1 MISISYRCAC
11 IGHQHK
17 FNYTCNALA
26 GYVFWQRKCCDTEC
40 WQPCKRQNFF
50 LSKHRLVK
58 WISVTEYEIEMADST
73 GFRVGVD
80 AREMRQDIRSRFFIY
95 VDLLR
100 DRYISDIENRIRC
113 FLCVDGPI
121 SLVIG
126 KNYLPSAENVRLL
139 CAGDV
144 LK

>member
-1 MISISYRCAC
+1 VSAY
-11 IGHQHK
+11 K
-17 FNYTCNALA
+17 
-26 GYVFWQRKCCDTEC
+26 
-40 WQPCKRQNFF
+40 
-50 LSKHRLVK
+50 
-58 WISVTEYEIEMADST
+58 IEMADLT

-80 AREMRQDIRSRFFIY
+80 AREMRQDVRSRFFIY

-113 FLCVDGPI
+113 FLSVDGPI
-121 SLVIG
+121 SLLIG
-126 KNYLPSAENVRLL
+126 NNYLPSAENVRLL

>member
-1 MISISYRCAC
+1 
-11 IGHQHK
+11 
-17 FNYTCNALA
+17 
-26 GYVFWQRKCCDTEC
+26 
-40 WQPCKRQNFF
+40 
-50 LSKHRLVK
+50 
-58 WISVTEYEIEMADST
+58 MADST

-100 DRYISDIENRIRC
+100 DRYISDIENRVRC
-113 FLCVDGPI
+113 FLSVDGPI
-121 SLVIG
+121 SLMID
-126 KNYLPSAENVRLL
+126 NIYLPSAENVRLL

>member
-1 MISISYRCAC
+1 
-11 IGHQHK
+11 
-17 FNYTCNALA
+17 
-26 GYVFWQRKCCDTEC
+26 
-40 WQPCKRQNFF
+40 
-50 LSKHRLVK
+50 
-58 WISVTEYEIEMADST
+58 MADCT

-100 DRYISDIENRIRC
+100 DRYISDIESRIRC
-113 FLCVDGPI
+113 FLRIDGPV
-121 SLVIG
+121 SLMIG
-126 KNYLPSAENVRLL
+126 NNYLPTAENVRLL